1 MRAFARQMTERAK
14 AVAAAGA
21 VAAFWLAVWMLVA
34 AVNRF
39 PLIQKLE
46 EPVEKGC
53 LIVIVP
59 MSYENHMKIRK
70 LKSFMILG

>member
-1 MRAFARQMTERAK
+1 MRQIISLLK
-14 AVAAAGA
+14 L
-21 VAAFWLAVWMLVA
+21 WLALVAVLAA

-39 PLIQKLE
+39 PLMQKLE